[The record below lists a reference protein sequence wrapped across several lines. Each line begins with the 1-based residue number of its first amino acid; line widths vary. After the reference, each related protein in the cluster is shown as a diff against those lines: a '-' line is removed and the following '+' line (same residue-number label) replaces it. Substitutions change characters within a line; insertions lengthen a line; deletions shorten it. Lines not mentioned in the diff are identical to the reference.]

1 MDATTKSAPPTKRVA
16 VAASSS
22 TTKVGLKKEA
32 KVVVTAVKDVK
43 ADSSFFS
50 APKPKPKLPTF
61 KKAAVPSLPA
71 GGVGG
76 TSGSAFPVANGMKEE
91 VLDPFQEALKAMA
104 KNRTASPAV
113 STPEPLG
120 TSAPTGPLAKASK
133 KRKSVTWAADDQ
145 LEKVRIIEKA
155 IYDDDPADVKK
166 FTYDIFKLRTH
177 FVFRVS
183 ITCTVY
189 AN

>member
-16 VAASSS
+16 VASAS
-22 TTKVGLKKEA
+22 KVGLKKEA

-61 KKAAVPSLPA
+61 KKAAVPPLPA

-76 TSGSAFPVANGMKEE
+76 TSGFAVPVANGVKEE

-120 TSAPTGPLAKASK
+120 TSVPVAKASK

-155 IYDDDPADVKK
+155 IYDDDPADVKN
-166 FTYDIFKLRTH
+166 FTSNIFKLRTH
-177 FVFRVS
+177 SVFRVS
-183 ITCTVY
+183 NTCT
-189 AN
+189 ASAI